1 VGACARRDAVLGLSY
16 SRYSSVLG
24 AMFDYVSMLDL
35 EHAAPRA
42 SKNLL
47 NTLYPATRPPPTP
60 MLGFP
65 SPDGHEVASKRTF
78 GRVGTQR
85 LAARARIGHV
95 CRKGMGYAA
104 VAACARRTLAHI
116 LYARQR
122 HRFRG

>member
-1 VGACARRDAVLGLSY
+1 MDACARRDAVLCVWSP
-16 SRYSSVLG
+16 RYLQHTPSLG
-24 AMFDYVSMLDL
+24 AMFDYV

-47 NTLYPATRPPPTP
+47 NTLYPATRPPPPP

-65 SPDGHEVASKRTF
+65 SPDGHEVASKGTL